1 MPKFLGGIY
10 NHMISPTTGII
21 PHQLSFCYHHH
32 GLNSDYDYPYFPAIS
47 VAAKSEKLVI
57 QAYRSSHIN
66 DDTHHFTAVW
76 YLFRTHNSRLVHKR
90 SISVQGPAIVFLV
103 QNDIKH
109 VILVNITAP
118 TELLG
123 KILVKVLSPSR

>member
-47 VAAKSEKLVI
+47 VAAKSEKLVF

-66 DDTHHFTAVW
+66 DDTHHFTYSSLYSRMVS
-76 YLFRTHNSRLVHKR
+76 LQDPQFSTRTQEIYFCPGAGYRVSRPERH
-90 SISVQGPAIVFLV
+90 
-103 QNDIKH
+103 
-109 VILVNITAP
+109 
-118 TELLG
+118 
-123 KILVKVLSPSR
+123 

>member
-21 PHQLSFCYHHH
+21 LHYCPFV
-32 GLNSDYDYPYFPAIS
+32 GLNSDYDHPYFPAIS
-47 VAAKSEKLVI
+47 VAAKSEKLVF

-66 DDTHHFTAVW
+66 DDTHHFTYSSLYSRMVS
-76 YLFRTHNSRLVHKR
+76 LQDPQFSTRTQEIYFCPGAGYRVSRPERHC
-90 SISVQGPAIVFLV
+90 
-103 QNDIKH
+103 

-118 TELLG
+118 TEILG
-123 KILVKVLSPSR
+123 QDFGQGPFL